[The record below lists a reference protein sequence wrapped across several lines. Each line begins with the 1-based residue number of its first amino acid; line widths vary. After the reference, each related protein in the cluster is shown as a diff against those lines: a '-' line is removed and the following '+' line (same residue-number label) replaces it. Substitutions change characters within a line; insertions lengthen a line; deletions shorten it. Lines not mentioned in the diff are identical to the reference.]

1 MIAVGRTSQEDY
13 RRKDWHSRASRAL
26 VCGLGGVVAF
36 AGDPAPL
43 AMPPR
48 RGFGGDGARCR
59 LSEKRTPDMPS
70 RKTVKTAKARPGG
83 KRPATKTPHPK
94 AARVATPRATSKQ
107 ATVIALL

>member
-26 VCGLGGVVAF
+26 VCGLGGVVAL
-36 AGDPAPL
+36 AGDPAPP

-59 LSEKRTPDMPS
+59 LSEERIPTCRSSFLVSLTLRLTPLHGAIGYGGASNIKRTRDRS
-70 RKTVKTAKARPGG
+70 V
-83 KRPATKTPHPK
+83 
-94 AARVATPRATSKQ
+94 S
-107 ATVIALL
+107 